1 MSLTKDD
8 LKKIKAV
15 VDAGNEYLDSK
26 WDRRFHSLESYMLK
40 RFDKVDARLDN
51 VERKIDQLIKTE
63 DEDIRVAFK
72 EIQALKIRMEKLE
85 SKLGVS

>member
-15 VDAGNEYLDSK
+15 VDASADLVFSK
-26 WDRRFHSLESYMLK
+26 IDSLESYMLK
-40 RFDKVDARLDN
+40 RFDKVDKRLDQMDK
-51 VERKIDQLIKTE
+51 KIDQLIKTE

-72 EIQALKIRMEKLE
+72 EIQALKFRLAKLE
-85 SKLGVS
+85 SKLGFS